1 MHDIPD
7 SVAQRAL
14 RTLVAYAEVVC
25 LDGELHVRPGTS
37 LQPPPP
43 PPFPM
48 AAMLA
53 QMGPQ
58 MLAQMGPQMLAQM
71 GPQMMAQMG
80 PQMMAQMGPQMMAQM
95 GPMGSGQMG
104 AGPMGGLAAP
114 AVAMAQGRPIS
125 HQGAMAHLALLMKHQ
140 ADLQAARAA
149 QMGQGGPPRR

>member
-58 MLAQMGPQMLAQM
+58 MLAQMGPQM
-71 GPQMMAQMG
+71 MAQMG

-95 GPMGSGQMG
+95 
-104 AGPMGGLAAP
+104 GPMGGLAAP

-125 HQGAMAHLALLMKHQ
+125 HQGAMDHLALVMKHH
-140 ADLQAARAA
+140 AARAA
-149 QMGQGGPPRR
+149 EMGQGGPPRR

>member
-58 MLAQMGPQMLAQM
+58 MLAQMGPQM
-71 GPQMMAQMG
+71 MAQMG

-95 GPMGSGQMG
+95 GPMGSGPMG

>member
-1 MHDIPD
+1 VHDIPD

-58 MLAQMGPQMLAQM
+58 MLAQMGPQM
-71 GPQMMAQMG
+71 
-80 PQMMAQMGPQMMAQM
+80 MAQM
-95 GPMGSGQMG
+95 GPMGSGPMG

-125 HQGAMAHLALLMKHQ
+125 HQGAMAHLALLMKHP

>member
-58 MLAQMGPQMLAQM
+58 MLAQMGPQM
-71 GPQMMAQMG
+71 MAQMG
-80 PQMMAQMGPQMMAQM
+80 PQMMAQMGP
-95 GPMGSGQMG
+95 MG

-125 HQGAMAHLALLMKHQ
+125 HQGAMDHLALVMKHH
-140 ADLQAARAA
+140 AARAA
-149 QMGQGGPPRR
+149 EMGQGGPPRR

>member
-80 PQMMAQMGPQMMAQM
+80 PQMMAQMGP
-95 GPMGSGQMG
+95 MGSGPMG

-125 HQGAMAHLALLMKHQ
+125 HQGAMDHLALVMKHH
-140 ADLQAARAA
+140 AARAA
-149 QMGQGGPPRR
+149 EMGQGGPPRR

>member
-1 MHDIPD
+1 VHDIPD

-80 PQMMAQMGPQMMAQM
+80 PQMMAQMGP
-95 GPMGSGQMG
+95 MGSGPMG

-125 HQGAMAHLALLMKHQ
+125 HQGAMAHLALLMKHP

>member
-58 MLAQMGPQMLAQM
+58 MLAQMGPQM
-71 GPQMMAQMG
+71 MAQMG

-95 GPMGSGQMG
+95 GPMG

-125 HQGAMAHLALLMKHQ
+125 HQGAMAHLALLMKHP

>member
-58 MLAQMGPQMLAQM
+58 MLAQMGPQMNAQM
-71 GPQMMAQMG
+71 GP
-80 PQMMAQMGPQMMAQM
+80 
-95 GPMGSGQMG
+95 MG

-125 HQGAMAHLALLMKHQ
+125 HQGAMAHLALLMKHP

>member
-1 MHDIPD
+1 VHDIPD

-58 MLAQMGPQMLAQM
+58 MLAQMGPQM
-71 GPQMMAQMG
+71 
-80 PQMMAQMGPQMMAQM
+80 MAQMGPQMMAQM
-95 GPMGSGQMG
+95 GPMGSGPMG

>member
-80 PQMMAQMGPQMMAQM
+80 PQMMAQMGP
-95 GPMGSGQMG
+95 MG

-125 HQGAMAHLALLMKHQ
+125 HQGAMDHLALVMKHH
-140 ADLQAARAA
+140 AARAA
-149 QMGQGGPPRR
+149 EMGQGGPPRR

>member
-95 GPMGSGQMG
+95 GPMG

-125 HQGAMAHLALLMKHQ
+125 HQGAMDHLALVMKHH
-140 ADLQAARAA
+140 AARAA
-149 QMGQGGPPRR
+149 EMGQGGPPRR

>member
-1 MHDIPD
+1 VHDIPD

-58 MLAQMGPQMLAQM
+58 MLAQMGPQM
-71 GPQMMAQMG
+71 MAQMG

-95 GPMGSGQMG
+95 GPMG

-125 HQGAMAHLALLMKHQ
+125 HQGAMAHLALLMKHP

>member
-1 MHDIPD
+1 VHDIPD

-58 MLAQMGPQMLAQM
+58 MLAQMGPQM
-71 GPQMMAQMG
+71 MAQMG
-80 PQMMAQMGPQMMAQM
+80 PQMMAQMGP
-95 GPMGSGQMG
+95 MG

>member
-1 MHDIPD
+1 VHDIPD

-58 MLAQMGPQMLAQM
+58 MLAQMGPQM
-71 GPQMMAQMG
+71 MAQMG

-95 GPMGSGQMG
+95 GPMGSGPMG

-125 HQGAMAHLALLMKHQ
+125 HQGAMAHLALLMKHP

-149 QMGQGGPPRR
+149 HMGQGGPPRR

>member
-1 MHDIPD
+1 VHDIPD

-58 MLAQMGPQMLAQM
+58 MLAQMGPQM
-71 GPQMMAQMG
+71 MAQMG

-95 GPMGSGQMG
+95 GPMGSGPMG

-125 HQGAMAHLALLMKHQ
+125 HQGAMAHLALLMKHP

>member
-1 MHDIPD
+1 VHDIPD

-80 PQMMAQMGPQMMAQM
+80 PQMMAQMGP
-95 GPMGSGQMG
+95 MG

-125 HQGAMAHLALLMKHQ
+125 HQGAMDHLALVMKHH
-140 ADLQAARAA
+140 AARAA
-149 QMGQGGPPRR
+149 EMGQGGPPRR

>member
-58 MLAQMGPQMLAQM
+58 MLAQMGPQM
-71 GPQMMAQMG
+71 
-80 PQMMAQMGPQMMAQM
+80 MAQM
-95 GPMGSGQMG
+95 GPMGSGPMG

-149 QMGQGGPPRR
+149 QMGQEGPPRR

>member
-58 MLAQMGPQMLAQM
+58 MLAQMGPQM
-71 GPQMMAQMG
+71 MAQMG

-95 GPMGSGQMG
+95 GPMGSGPMG

-125 HQGAMAHLALLMKHQ
+125 HQGAMAHLALLMKHP

>member
-58 MLAQMGPQMLAQM
+58 MLAQMGPQM
-71 GPQMMAQMG
+71 
-80 PQMMAQMGPQMMAQM
+80 MAQM
-95 GPMGSGQMG
+95 GPMGSGPMG

>member
-80 PQMMAQMGPQMMAQM
+80 PQMMAQMGP
-95 GPMGSGQMG
+95 MG
-104 AGPMGGLAAP
+104 AGPMGGLMAP

-125 HQGAMAHLALLMKHQ
+125 HQGAMDHLALVMKHH
-140 ADLQAARAA
+140 AARAA
-149 QMGQGGPPRR
+149 EMGQGGPPRR

>member
-1 MHDIPD
+1 MIAPLIRCTT
-7 SVAQRAL
+7 SPTQRAL

-58 MLAQMGPQMLAQM
+58 MLAQMGPQM
-71 GPQMMAQMG
+71 MAQMG
-80 PQMMAQMGPQMMAQM
+80 PQMMAQMGP
-95 GPMGSGQMG
+95 MG

-125 HQGAMAHLALLMKHQ
+125 HQGAMDHLALVMKHH
-140 ADLQAARAA
+140 AARAA
-149 QMGQGGPPRR
+149 EMGQGGPPRR